1 MGNLFDVSKPFAEKF
16 GKVIFYVIA
25 AALIINWVYSAS
37 IVGIDRSY
45 SSYNETFNVGR
56 FFAELFFTA
65 PWTFAQI
72 GLIRLFVELVINS
85 GKKN

>member
-25 AALIINWVYSAS
+25 AALIIRWVYLAS
-37 IVGIDRSY
+37 TVGIDHYY
-45 SSYNETFNVGR
+45 SSYNDAFNFGR
-56 FFAELFFTA
+56 FFAELVFTA
-65 PWTFAQI
+65 PWTFAKI

>member
-25 AALIINWVYSAS
+25 AALIISWVYSAS
-37 IVGIDRSY
+37 TVGIDHY
-45 SSYNETFNVGR
+45 SSYNDGFNFGR
-56 FFAELFFTA
+56 FFAELVFTA